1 MTDPSPR
8 LSVSRR
14 LLLAAGAAAV
24 PAAVLVPTAARAEDP
39 VDPDVTGGATR
50 VVDVPLGD
58 VDLEEIAGTGGVRT
72 IDRPGTMLGVTW
84 TGAAPDRTA
93 VRGLAGD
100 GTWGTWYELHEALD
114 PMTGETIDGT
124 EPAWLGPV
132 TRLQVRATRDGQDVT
147 TELTAH
153 VVTTSA
159 ASADGGSART
169 FAASAAA
176 GTTVPGPNAPAFVT
190 REGWGADESLTGGV
204 STHAQTQAVVVHHTE
219 GSNSYTAA
227 QSAQIIRGILTYHT
241 QSNGWADVGYNAFV
255 DKYGQIFEGRKGGLL
270 LNVTGA
276 HARGVNSRTFGIS
289 LLGSYTST
297 QAPAAA
303 REAIAQVAAWRLI
316 SAFHPTVSEKSGF
329 PVTVS
334 GLRYP
339 EGSTMSLPRLFSHR
353 DVNLTDC
360 PGTALFNQLDAI
372 RSAIQT
378 RLDGAWRVHLDAFT
392 AAGGE
397 AALGTVTQVA
407 HTDGDYTVTVLTKGL
422 VLSDGDRNAVGYAT
436 TFATSWRPAWGRP
449 TGEVTTS
456 GTTTRQTFQNGTVTR
471 QGDGPVSFEEGP
483 AAPVADGVYRVPYGA
498 TLYSVSSGVATAL
511 SGAEWAELGYPA
523 PAAAP
528 TAFVRYSWSATI
540 SAVTRWGDDESGW
553 TWQVLDGAMWRRA
566 GSPPPRAV
574 AYVGGSVFYAW
585 STDPSAIFV
594 EDPGGVHHQLT
605 YAEWVAA
612 GSPVPERRRN
622 QGFQKLRWDA
632 SIARMT
638 DIDRGVGSPIGAA
651 EWARAGYPAP
661 QNVDHFPGERVYL
674 DANGVDVW
682 YSGPSTKRRITY
694 AEWKLLGFP
703 AAR

>member
-1 MTDPSPR
+1 MVDPSPR
-8 LSVSRR
+8 SRPSLSRR
-14 LLLAAGAAAV
+14 LLLAAGAAGL
-24 PAAVLVPTAARAEDP
+24 PTAVLAPTAARAEDP
-39 VDPDVTGGATR
+39 VDPDVTDGATR

-58 VDLEEIAGTGGVRT
+58 VDLEEVDGVGSVRT
-72 IDRPGTMLGVTW
+72 IDRRGTMLGVTW
-84 TGAAPDRTA
+84 TGAAPDHAA
-93 VRGLAGD
+93 VRGLAAD
-100 GTWGTWYELHEALD
+100 GSWGPWYELHEALD
-114 PMTGETIDGT
+114 PMTGETIDGSQ
-124 EPAWLGPV
+124 PAWLGPV
-132 TRLQVRATRDGQDVT
+132 TGLQVSAVRDDQDVT

-159 ASADGGSART
+159 ATSDGGSART

-176 GTTVPGPNAPAFVT
+176 STTVPGPNAPSFIT
-190 REGWGADESLTGGV
+190 RAGWGADESLTGGV

-270 LNVTGA
+270 LNITGA

-303 REAIAQVAAWRLI
+303 REAIAKVAAWRLV
-316 SAFHPTVSEKSGF
+316 SAFHPKVTERSGF
-329 PVTVS
+329 LVTVS

-407 HTDGDYTVTVLTKGL
+407 HTDGDYTVTVLTTGL

-436 TFATSWRPAWGRP
+436 AFATAWRPAWGRP
-449 TGEVTTS
+449 TGAVTS
-456 GTTTRQTFQNGTVTR
+456 AGGAESQTFEKGT
-471 QGDGPVSFEEGP
+471 
-483 AAPVADGVYRVPYGA
+483 A
-498 TLYSVSSGVATAL
+498 
-511 SGAEWAELGYPA
+511 
-523 PAAAP
+523 
-528 TAFVRYSWSATI
+528 VR
-540 SAVTRWGDDESGW
+540 R
-553 TWQVLDGAMWRRA
+553 
-566 GSPPPRAV
+566 
-574 AYVGGSVFYAW
+574 GGSVSF
-585 STDPSAIFV
+585 STSRFIDVPPTLQFHDEIEELAASGIVTGWPDGTYRPLDAVARDAMVVFVYRAKGSPAFTAPSRSPFADITPSTMYYKEICWATAQGIVNGFDDSTFRPTEPV
-594 EDPGGVHHQLT
+594 QRQAVAAFL
-605 YAEWVAA
+605 YRAA
-612 GSPVPERRRN
+612 GSPSVSTGAGFSDVPATNEFRREIAWLASKGISTGWPDGTFRP
-622 QGFQKLRWDA
+622 FAATARDAMAAFMVRWMA
-632 SIARMT
+632 I
-638 DIDRGVGSPIGAA
+638 VG
-651 EWARAGYPAP
+651 
-661 QNVDHFPGERVYL
+661 L
-674 DANGVDVW
+674 
-682 YSGPSTKRRITY
+682 
-694 AEWKLLGFP
+694 
-703 AAR
+703 

>member
-8 LSVSRR
+8 FSLSRR

-190 REGWGADESLTGGV
+190 REGWGADESLTRGV
-204 STHAQTQAVVVHHTE
+204 STHDRTQAVVVHHTE

-339 EGSTMSLPRLFSHR
+339 VGSTMSLPRLFSHR
-353 DVNLTDC
+353 DVNVTDC

-372 RSAIQT
+372 RSAIQA
-378 RLDGAWRVHLDAFT
+378 RLDGAWRLHLDAFT

-407 HTDGDYTVTVLTKGL
+407 HDDGDYTVTVLTAGL
-422 VLSDGDRNAVGYAT
+422 VLSDGDRDAVAYAT
-436 TFATSWRPAWGRP
+436 TFGSSWRPSWGRP
-449 TGEVTTS
+449 TGKVTS
-456 GTTTRQTFQNGTVTR
+456 GGGAESQTFEKGT
-471 QGDGPVSFEEGP
+471 
-483 AAPVADGVYRVPYGA
+483 A
-498 TLYSVSSGVATAL
+498 
-511 SGAEWAELGYPA
+511 
-523 PAAAP
+523 
-528 TAFVRYSWSATI
+528 VR
-540 SAVTRWGDDESGW
+540 R
-553 TWQVLDGAMWRRA
+553 
-566 GSPPPRAV
+566 
-574 AYVGGSVFYAW
+574 GGSVSF
-585 STDPSAIFV
+585 STSRFVDVPPTLQFHDEIEELAASGIVTGWPDGTYRPLDAVARDAMVVFVYRALGSPAFTAPSRSPFTDISPSTMYYKEICWAR
-594 EDPGGVHHQLT
+594 
-605 YAEWVAA
+605 AEGIVKGFDDSTFRPIAPVQRQAVAAFLYRAA
-612 GSPVPERRRN
+612 GSPSVSGSAGFRDVPATSEFHREIAWMASRGISTGWPDGTFRPLDPTARDAMAA
-622 QGFQKLRWDA
+622 FMVRWLA
-632 SIARMT
+632 I
-638 DIDRGVGSPIGAA
+638 VG
-651 EWARAGYPAP
+651 R
-661 QNVDHFPGERVYL
+661 
-674 DANGVDVW
+674 
-682 YSGPSTKRRITY
+682 
-694 AEWKLLGFP
+694 
-703 AAR
+703 